1 MTAPTPDLSKTDA
14 PQLAEEL
21 GLRPGEYTHI
31 CELLG
36 RIPTICELYMYSL
49 MWSEHC
55 SYKHSKVHLR
65 KFPTEGEYVLQ
76 GPGENAGV
84 ISVGDGWALAFKMES
99 HNHPSAI
106 EPYHGAATG
115 IGGCMRD
122 IFTMGARPIA
132 ALNSLRFGSLD
143 QPRQRFLATE
153 AARGFADFAKGIGV
167 PTLGGEIHFDDA
179 YKTNCLVNAMGI
191 GLMREEHLTRAQASG
206 TGNLLVLLGAKT
218 GRDGIGGASIL
229 ASAEFSEEGDQSAD
243 ASGAHGAS
251 SASSTVDLT
260 QSEVDA
266 PTMVTG
272 DPELGRRLAEACL
285 ELLESGLLVG
295 LGDLGAAG
303 LTSSGSEM
311 ASRAGMG
318 ITIDVTKVPTL
329 ESGMRPFETMVSES
343 QERMLAVCAP
353 DRLDEVFA
361 VCKKWDVLSTVI
373 GEVTDSGNFTVV
385 ASIPGTDEKT
395 VYANIPARS
404 LADDAPEYDPPY
416 TEPTYIAELRGTDLS
431 GLNHPQTQDELNA
444 SLLKVLA
451 SSNIASRGWIGKQ
464 CELDDDE
471 PAKDSVVI
479 APGADAGLFRIGIP
493 GKPETMTN
501 RGIAASCDCNG
512 RYVYLNPRR
521 GAQIAVAEAA
531 RNVSCVGA
539 TPAALTDCLNFGSP
553 EKPEIYWTFVN
564 SIEGISESCEVLNV
578 PVVSGNVSLYNESDG
593 NPIYPTPAIG
603 LVGIIDDLDKH
614 CTSDFKTAGDTII
627 LIGET
632 LDEIGGSE
640 YLKTQFDLVAGDIP
654 SLDLDLE
661 ACTQKTLRELIDAG
675 LIKSAHDCSDGG
687 LAVALVE
694 SAVQGGLGFEVALD
708 DTLSAA
714 SSLFS
719 ESQSRVVV
727 SSATD
732 KVDAVLDALQ
742 AADVSFSILGD
753 VGGDRVIIKDKID
766 LPLAK
771 VSQIWSDS
779 LEQALFAEGS
789 EVGDGAD
796 GSAGD
801 SIRDNASALK
811 GA

>member
-1 MTAPTPDLSKTDA
+1 
-14 PQLAEEL
+14 
-21 GLRPGEYTHI
+21 
-31 CELLG
+31 
-36 RIPTICELYMYSL
+36 

-55 SYKHSKVHLR
+55 SYKHSKAHLR

-132 ALNSLRFGSLD
+132 ALNSMRFGSLEH
-143 QPRQRFLATE
+143 PRQRFLATE

-167 PTLGGEIHFDDA
+167 PTLGGEVYFDDA

-206 TGNLLVLLGAKT
+206 AGNLLLVLGAKT

-229 ASAEFSEEGDQSAD
+229 ASAEFSEDGAQSAD
-243 ASGAHGAS
+243 AT
-251 SASSTVDLT
+251 SAAT
-260 QSEVDA
+260 SEVDA
-266 PTMVTG
+266 PTTVTG

-303 LTSSGSEM
+303 LTSAGSEM

-329 ESGMRPFETMVSES
+329 EDGMRPFETIVSES
-343 QERMLAVCAP
+343 QERMLAVSSP

-361 VCKKWDVLSTVI
+361 VCKKWDVLSAVV

-385 ASIPGTDEKT
+385 AGDKI
-395 VYANIPARS
+395 YANIPARS
-404 LADDAPEYDPPY
+404 LADDAPEYDPAY
-416 TEPTYIAELRGTDLS
+416 TEPAYIAELRDADID
-431 GLNHPQTQDELNA
+431 GLAHPQSQDDLNA
-444 SLLKVLA
+444 ALLKLLA
-451 SSNIASRGWIGKQ
+451 SNNIASRGWIGKQ
-464 CELDDDE
+464 CELDDSE

-479 APGADAGLFRIGIP
+479 AAGGDAGLFRIGIP
-493 GKPETMTN
+493 GKPDTMTN

-564 SIEGISESCEVLNV
+564 SIEGISESCKALEV

-603 LVGIIDDLDKH
+603 LVGVLDNLDKH
-614 CTSDFKTAGDTII
+614 CTSDFKSAGDTII

-632 LDEIGGSE
+632 FNEIGGSE
-640 YLKTQFDLVAGDIP
+640 YLQTQFNLVAGDIP
-654 SLDLDLE
+654 ALDLNLE
-661 ACTQKTLRELIDAG
+661 ARTQKVLRELIDAK
-675 LIKSAHDCSDGG
+675 LLQSAHDCSDGG
-687 LAVALVE
+687 LAVALIE
-694 SAVQGGLGFEVALD
+694 SAVQGGLGFEVATD
-708 DTLSAA
+708 DDLAPAA
-714 SSLFS
+714 SLFS
-719 ESQSRVVV
+719 ESQSRVVI
-727 SSATD
+727 SCSTD
-732 KVDAVLDALQ
+732 KVDATLDALQ
-742 AADVSFSILGD
+742 AADVPFSVLGD
-753 VGGDRVIIKDKID
+753 VSGDRAIIKDKID
-766 LPLAK
+766 LPLAE
-771 VSQIWSDS
+771 VAQVWSDS
-779 LEQALFAEGS
+779 LEKALLAE
-789 EVGDGAD
+789 DG
-796 GSAGD
+796 
-801 SIRDNASALK
+801 N
-811 GA
+811 

>member
-1 MTAPTPDLSKTDA
+1 MISPIPDLSDKDA

-21 GLRPGEYTHI
+21 GLRPKEYLHV
-31 CELLG
+31 CDLLG
-36 RIPTICELYMYSL
+36 RTPTICELYMYSL

-106 EPYHGAATG
+106 APYHGAATG

-122 IFTMGARPIA
+122 IFTMGARPVA
-132 ALNSLRFGSLD
+132 ALSSMRFGSLD
-143 QPRQRFLATE
+143 HPHQRFLARE
-153 AARGFADFAKGIGV
+153 ATRGFADFAKGIGV
-167 PTLGGEIHFDDA
+167 ATLGGEVYFDDA
-179 YKTNCLVNAMGI
+179 YKTNCLVNAMGM

-206 TGNLLVLLGAKT
+206 AGNLLVLLGAKT

-229 ASAEFSEEGDQSAD
+229 ASAEFSEDEVPDELD
-243 ASGAHGAS
+243 KS
-251 SASSTVDLT
+251 SASMA
-260 QSEVDA
+260 SEVEA
-266 PTMVTG
+266 PTTVTG

-318 ITIDVTKVPTL
+318 ITIDVNKVPTL
-329 ESGMRPFETMVSES
+329 EGGMRPFEIIVSES

-353 DRLDEVFA
+353 EKLDEILA
-361 VCKKWDVLSTVI
+361 VCEKWDVLATSV
-373 GEVTDSGNFTVV
+373 GEVTDSGDFLVV
-385 ASIPGTDEKT
+385 AGDE
-395 VYANIPARS
+395 VYARIPARS

-416 TEPTYIAELRGTDLS
+416 TEPAYIAELRDKDLG
-431 GLNHPQTQDELNA
+431 GLAHPQTEDELGA
-444 SLLKVLA
+444 ALLKLLA
-451 SSNIASRGWIGKQ
+451 SNNIASRAWMAQQG
-464 CELDDDE
+464 ELDDGE
-471 PAKDSVVI
+471 AAKDNVVI
-479 APGADAGLFRIGIP
+479 APGADAGLFRIGLP
-493 GKPETMTN
+493 GRAETMTN
-501 RGIAASCDCNG
+501 KGIAASCDCNG

-564 SIEGISESCEVLNV
+564 SIEGIAESCDALDV

-593 NPIYPTPAIG
+593 KAIYPTPAIG
-603 LVGIIDDLDKH
+603 LVGIIDDIDKH
-614 CTSDFKTAGDTII
+614 CTSAFKSEGDTII

-632 LDEIGGSE
+632 FDEIGGSE
-640 YLKTQFDLVAGDIP
+640 YLHTQFDLVAGDIP
-654 SLDLDLE
+654 VLDLE
-661 ACTQKTLRELIDAG
+661 LEARTQSTLRELIEGG
-675 LIKSAHDCSDGG
+675 LLQSAHDCSDGG
-687 LAVALVE
+687 LAIALVE
-694 SAVQGGLGFEVALD
+694 SAVAGKLGCELALD
-708 DTLSAA
+708 DELSAA

-719 ESQSRVVV
+719 ESQSRILISCV
-727 SSATD
+727 SD
-732 KVDAVLDALQ
+732 KVDAVLDTLQ
-742 AADVSFSILGD
+742 ARNLPFSVLGD
-753 VGGDRVIIKDKID
+753 VGGTQLIIKDKINF
-766 LPLAK
+766 PLEELAQ
-771 VSQIWSDS
+771 VWSNS
-779 LEQALFAEGS
+779 LEQNLFAGAAT
-789 EVGDGAD
+789 DG
-796 GSAGD
+796 GSA
-801 SIRDNASALK
+801 
-811 GA
+811 